1 MPEMNEIAKT
11 FQAEIDAYTEKVKAG
26 QREVPLSKEQI
37 RQIEK
42 KLAEERLRNEQQLS
56 CL

>member
-1 MPEMNEIAKT
+1 MNEIAKT

-26 QREVPLSKEQI
+26 QREGPLSKEQV

-42 KLAEERLRNEQQLS
+42 ELAES
-56 CL
+56 G